1 MENRIRQAPRALALC
16 ATALAIVL
24 SGTAIA
30 QTRVSRPALEA
41 LPEEV
46 QQFVLTWL
54 TRDCSSADKL
64 VLEGQLQAVGAPLEP
79 VFWEAY
85 RLGPPTTDLE
95 RDTAAIRRR
104 YEVRQKWLAGNQ
116 GADLLGAEE
125 VERLRG
131 QDGEDYT
138 TRELERI
145 TVGYR
150 TAAIL
155 GLALVAG
162 EGSTAALEA
171 IAGDT
176 ENAAAT
182 AAAAALEAIS
192 GRQG

>member
-1 MENRIRQAPRALALC
+1 MEDRTRQPSRALALYV
-16 ATALAIVL
+16 TAFAIVL

-30 QTRVSRPALEA
+30 QGPASRPALEA
-41 LPEEV
+41 LP
-46 QQFVLTWL
+46 QDARQLVLTWL
-54 TRDCSSADKL
+54 SRDCSSADKM
-64 VLEGQLQAVGAPLEP
+64 VLEGQLQAVDAPIEA

-85 RLGPPTTDLE
+85 RLGPATADLE

-131 QDGEDYT
+131 QDGEEYT
-138 TRELERI
+138 ARELERI
-145 TVGYR
+145 AIGYR

-162 EGSTAALEA
+162 EESAAELEA
-171 IAGDT
+171 IAGDA
-176 ENAAAT
+176 ENPAAT

-192 GRQG
+192 RRQR